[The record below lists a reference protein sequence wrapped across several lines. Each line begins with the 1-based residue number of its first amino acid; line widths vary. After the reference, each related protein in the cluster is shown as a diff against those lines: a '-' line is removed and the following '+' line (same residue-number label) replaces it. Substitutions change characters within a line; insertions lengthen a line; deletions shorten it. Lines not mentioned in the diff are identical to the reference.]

1 MSLVTSK
8 ELVRILRK
16 KKFNG
21 SMVDKL
27 KVYYRPFICPF
38 NELLAFAGEDDSILD
53 IGCGN
58 GQFIYLLSEVINP
71 RSIIGI
77 DISEKIIVRAREYL
91 KDIRK
96 IPVLLNSYDGL
107 NLPDTFNDVSL
118 VYLIDVLHHIDYP
131 KQQTFLN
138 QLFLKMRK
146 GSRLIL
152 KDIDASSYLV
162 FANKLHDKILAG
174 ENSKE
179 VSLATALEL
188 LKSAGFDIKQTK
200 TKRLLWYPHYTV
212 EVLKI

>member
-1 MSLVTSK
+1 MNLVTSK

-16 KKFNG
+16 KKING
-21 SMVDKL
+21 SIVDKL
-27 KVYYRPFICPF
+27 EVYYRPFICPF

-77 DISEKIIVRAREYL
+77 DISEKIIVKAREFV
-91 KDIRK
+91 KDIKK
-96 IPVLLNSYDGL
+96 IPILLDSYDGL
-107 NLPDTFNDVSL
+107 NLPDIFNDVSL
-118 VYLIDVLHHIDYP
+118 VYLIDVLHHIDYS
-131 KQQTFLN
+131 KQQTFLH
-138 QLFLKMRK
+138 QLFLKMGK

-152 KDIDASSYLV
+152 KDIDAASYFV
-162 FANKLHDKILAG
+162 FANKLHDKILRG

-179 VSLATALEL
+179 LTLATVLKL
-188 LKSAGFDIKQTK
+188 LKSTGFYIKQFK

-212 EVLKI
+212 EVLKV

>member
-8 ELVRILRK
+8 ELIRILRK
-16 KKFNG
+16 KRFKG
-21 SMVDKL
+21 SIVDKL

-53 IGCGN
+53 IGCGY

-71 RSIIGI
+71 RSITGI
-77 DISEKIIVRAREYL
+77 DISEKIIARAREYV

-96 IPVLLNSYDGL
+96 VPILLDSYDGV

-118 VYLIDVLHHIDYP
+118 VYLIDVLHHIDYS

-138 QLFLKMRK
+138 QLFLKMGK

-162 FANKLHDKILAG
+162 FANKLHDKILRG

-179 VSLATALEL
+179 LTLAAVLEL
-188 LKSAGFDIKQTK
+188 LKSTGFHIKQTK
-200 TKRLLWYPHYTV
+200 TKRLLWYPHYTI
-212 EVLKI
+212 EVLKV